1 MSKKT
6 IAVLGA
12 STDRGKY
19 GNKCVRAY
27 LHAGW
32 DVYPV
37 NARSDTVE
45 GLQAYKKL
53 ADVPVALDRVSVYL
67 PPPVTLE
74 MIPEMAAKGA
84 GEVWLNPG
92 AGDQQVVDAV
102 QAAGLAT
109 VSACSIVAIGLS
121 PSQFP
126 G

>member
-1 MSKKT
+1 MKKET

-12 STDRGKY
+12 SQDRSKY

-27 LHAGW
+27 VHAGW

-37 NARSDTVE
+37 NPRGDAIE
-45 GLQAYKKL
+45 GLRVFARL
-53 ADVPVALDRVSVYL
+53 ADVPVELDRISVYL

-92 AGDQQVVDAV
+92 SADQRVVDA
-102 QAAGLAT
+102 AREAGLTT
-109 VSACSIVAIGLS
+109 VSACSIVAIGLR

-126 G
+126 

>member
-1 MSKKT
+1 MSRKT

-37 NARSDTVE
+37 NAWSDTIE
-45 GLQAYKKL
+45 GLKVSQRL
-53 ADVPVALDRVSVYL
+53 ADVPVELDRISVYL

-74 MIPEMAAKGA
+74 MVPEMAAKGA
-84 GEVWLNPG
+84 GEVWFNPG
-92 AGDQQVVDAV
+92 SADRQVVDAAR
-102 QAAGLAT
+102 AAGLTT
-109 VSACSIVAIGLS
+109 VSACSIVDVGLR

-126 G
+126 D